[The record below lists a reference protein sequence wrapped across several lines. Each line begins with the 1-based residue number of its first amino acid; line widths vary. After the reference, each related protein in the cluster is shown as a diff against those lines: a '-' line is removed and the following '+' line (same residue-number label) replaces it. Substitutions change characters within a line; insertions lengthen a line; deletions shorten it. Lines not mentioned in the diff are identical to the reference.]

1 MAAAIGGARA
11 MRLVKGLEFVSVA
24 CDGVDVTSLRRN
36 IRHFKHVF
44 EEVLDVLPTSRYRI
58 EQMFVEHVF

>member
-1 MAAAIGGARA
+1 

-44 EEVLDVLPTSRYRI
+44 EEVLDLPSVSRYRI

>member
-1 MAAAIGGARA
+1 

-24 CDGVDVTSLRRN
+24 CGGLDAPSLRWNHRE
-36 IRHFKHVF
+36 IKHVF
-44 EEVLDVLPTSRYRI
+44 EDVLDTSAVGRYRI

>member
-1 MAAAIGGARA
+1 

-24 CDGVDVTSLRRN
+24 CDGVDVPSLRRN
-36 IRHFKHVF
+36 IRYFKHVF
-44 EEVLDVLPTSRYRI
+44 EEVLDVLPTNRYRI